1 MKWIFYGLMAGL
13 IWWLVDSIQYNFVF
27 TDLDSEWKFG
37 LIAVLFF
44 GLGAWMKIRKN
55 AIQPTTTNPE
65 VNTLAESELLSE
77 REKEVLILLAAGHTN
92 AEIAEKLFV
101 SSNTVKT
108 HLSNLYLKLDVNRRT
123 QAVQKARKIGILK
136 DFN

>member
-1 MKWIFYGLMAGL
+1 MKWILYGLMAGL

-27 TDLDSEWKFG
+27 TDWDIEWKFG

-44 GLGAWMKIRKN
+44 GLGTWMKIRKN
-55 AIQPTTTNPE
+55 AIQPTTTDPE
-65 VNTLAESELLSE
+65 VSTLAESELLSE